1 MQVKSNAIKHQF
13 VGGHDYS
20 LLMTNTKIQ
29 KILDKA
35 VSLGNFEN
43 NSPEWHELRNQPGV
57 ISGSEI
63 GTILGLSPWTSAI
76 TLWAEKTGRIE
87 RSVTPNTAMR
97 LGTLVEP
104 AIRQLYIESHPDH
117 VVEEVGTY
125 ASTLNSWMHAN
136 PDGVCLDENG
146 VGYILEIKHT
156 AMYWD
161 AIPEHYKAQVFWYM
175 YVFDLKR
182 AVFAVVNA
190 GRYKEF
196 ELVWDDFEFA
206 AMLQQVTKFRNCVLE
221 QVQPDWDGSESTYE
235 TVRQLSPGIE
245 SRDEELG
252 LLGVEL
258 LNAQTDFDRAEL
270 HLREMKSRVI
280 GALNGAKN
288 GTIDGQVVVSLSQRA
303 GNAPYLT
310 IKKASSK

>member
-1 MQVKSNAIKHQF
+1 MTNPNIERILSNA
-13 VGGHDYS
+13 
-20 LLMTNTKIQ
+20 T
-29 KILDKA
+29 
-35 VSLGNFEN
+35 SLGNFVN
-43 NSPEWHELRNQPGV
+43 NSPEWHELRNQEGV

-63 GTILGLSPWTSAI
+63 GTILGLSPWTSAF

-87 RSVTPNTAMR
+87 RPAVGNTAMR

-104 AIRQLYIESHPDH
+104 AIRQLYQESHPDH
-117 VVEEVGTY
+117 VVQEVGTY
-125 ASTLNSWMHAN
+125 SHALYHWMHAN
-136 PDGVCLDENG
+136 PDAICLDENG
-146 VGYILEIKHT
+146 EGYILEIKHT

-161 AIPEHYKAQVFWYM
+161 SIPEHYKAQVFWYM

-190 GRYKEF
+190 GRYKEY

-206 AMLQQVTKFRNCVLE
+206 AILQQVTRFRRYVLLE
-221 QVQPDWDGSESTYE
+221 IQPDWDGSESTYE
-235 TVRQLSPGIE
+235 TVRQLSPGVE

-258 LNAQTDFDRAEL
+258 MNAQADFEKAEQ

-288 GTIDGQVVVSLSQRA
+288 GTIDGQVVVTLSQRS

-310 IKKASSK
+310 IKKAK

>member
-1 MQVKSNAIKHQF
+1 MSKDKIDTILRTAI
-13 VGGHDYS
+13 
-20 LLMTNTKIQ
+20 
-29 KILDKA
+29 
-35 VSLGNFEN
+35 SLGNHEN
-43 NSPEWHELRNQPGV
+43 QSAEWYELRNRPGV

-76 TLWAEKTGRIE
+76 TLWAEKTGKLE
-87 RSVTPNTAMR
+87 RSVTPNVAMR

-125 ASTLNSWMHAN
+125 GCVEASWMHAN
-136 PDGVCLDENG
+136 PDGICVDETG
-146 VGYILEIKHT
+146 EGYILEIKHT
-156 AMYWD
+156 AIYWD
-161 AIPEHYKAQVFWYM
+161 SIPEHYKAQVYWYM
-175 YVFDLKR
+175 NVFKLRK

-196 ELVWDDFEFA
+196 ELLWDDFEWQA
-206 AMLQQVTKFRNCVLE
+206 ILQQVTKFRSYVLDN
-221 QVQPDWDGSESTYE
+221 VQPDWDGSESTYE

-252 LLGVEL
+252 TLGIEL
-258 LNAQTDFDRAEL
+258 LNAQTDFDTAET

-288 GTIDGQVVVSLSQRA
+288 GTIDGQVVVTLSQRA

-310 IKKASSK
+310 IKKAK

>member
-1 MQVKSNAIKHQF
+1 MSE
-13 VGGHDYS
+13 D
-20 LLMTNTKIQ
+20 KIQ
-29 KILDKA
+29 KILKTA
-35 VSLGNFEN
+35 TSLGNFEN

-63 GTILGLSPWTSAI
+63 GAILGLSPWTSAI
-76 TLWAEKTGRIE
+76 TLWAEKTGKIE
-87 RSVTPNTAMR
+87 RQYTPNSAMR

-104 AIRQLYIESHPDH
+104 AIRQLYQESHPDH
-117 VVEEVGTY
+117 TVVEVGTY
-125 ASTLNSWMHAN
+125 ASANASWIHAN
-136 PDGVCLDENG
+136 PDGVCVDETG
-146 VGYILEIKHT
+146 AGYILEIKHT

-161 AIPEHYKAQVFWYM
+161 TIPEHYKAQVYWYM
-175 YVFDLKR
+175 YVFDLKK

-190 GRYKEF
+190 GRYKEY

-206 AMLQQVTKFRNCVLE
+206 AILQQVTKFRNYVLDN
-221 QVQPDWDGSESTYE
+221 VQPDWDGSESTYE

-252 LLGVEL
+252 VLGVEL
-258 LNAQTDFDRAEL
+258 INAQTDFDKAEA

-288 GTIDGQVVVSLSQRA
+288 GCIDGEVVVTLSQRA

-310 IKKASSK
+310 IKKAK

>member
-1 MQVKSNAIKHQF
+1 
-13 VGGHDYS
+13 
-20 LLMTNTKIQ
+20 MTNPNIRR
-29 KILDKA
+29 ILSKA
-35 VSLGNFEN
+35 ISLGNFEN
-43 NSPEWHELRNQPGV
+43 NSPEWHALRNQEGV

-63 GTILGLSPWTSAI
+63 GTILGLSPWTSAF
-76 TLWAEKTGRIE
+76 TLWAEKTGRVE
-87 RSVTPNTAMR
+87 RAAVGNTAMR

-104 AIRQLYIESHPDH
+104 AIRQLYQESHPDH

-125 ASTLNSWMHAN
+125 AALTAQWMHAN
-136 PDGVCLDENG
+136 PDAICLDENG
-146 VGYILEIKHT
+146 EGYILEIKHT

-190 GRYKEF
+190 GRYKEY
-196 ELVWDDFEFA
+196 ELAWDDFEFA
-206 AMLQQVTKFRNCVLE
+206 AMLQQVTKFRSYVLE
-221 QVQPDWDGSESTYE
+221 NIQPDWDGSESTYE
-235 TVRQLSPGIE
+235 TVRQLSPGVE

-258 LNAQTDFDRAEL
+258 MNAQTDFDKAEL
-270 HLREMKSRVI
+270 YLREMKSRVI

-288 GTIDGQVVVSLSQRA
+288 GTIDGEVVVTLSQRS

-310 IKKASSK
+310 IKKAKQ

>member
-1 MQVKSNAIKHQF
+1 
-13 VGGHDYS
+13 
-20 LLMTNTKIQ
+20 MTNPNIRR
-29 KILDKA
+29 ILSKA
-35 VSLGNFEN
+35 ISLGNFEN
-43 NSPEWHELRNQPGV
+43 NSPEWHALRNQEGV

-63 GTILGLSPWTSAI
+63 GTILGLSPWTSAF

-87 RSVTPNTAMR
+87 RAAVGNTAMR

-104 AIRQLYIESHPDH
+104 AIRQLYQESHPDH

-125 ASTLNSWMHAN
+125 AALTAQWMHAN
-136 PDGVCLDENG
+136 PDAICLDENG
-146 VGYILEIKHT
+146 EGYILEIKHT

-182 AVFAVVNA
+182 TVFAVVNA
-190 GRYKEF
+190 GRYKEY
-196 ELVWDDFEFA
+196 ELAWDDFEFA
-206 AMLQQVTKFRNCVLE
+206 AMLQQVTKFRSYVLDNI
-221 QVQPDWDGSESTYE
+221 QPDWDGSESTYE
-235 TVRQLSPGIE
+235 TVRQLSPGLE

-252 LLGVEL
+252 LLGIEL
-258 LNAQTDFDRAEL
+258 MNAQTDFDKAEL

-288 GTIDGQVVVSLSQRA
+288 GTIDGQVVVTLSQRS

-310 IKKASSK
+310 IKKAKQ

>member
-1 MQVKSNAIKHQF
+1 MTIDKIDTILRTAI
-13 VGGHDYS
+13 
-20 LLMTNTKIQ
+20 
-29 KILDKA
+29 
-35 VSLGNFEN
+35 SLGNHEN
-43 NSPEWHELRNQPGV
+43 QSAEWYELRNRPGV

-76 TLWAEKTGRIE
+76 TLWAEKTGKLE
-87 RSVTPNTAMR
+87 RSVTPNIAMR

-117 VVEEVGTY
+117 VVQEVGTY
-125 ASTLNSWMHAN
+125 AAAEASWMHAN
-136 PDGVCLDENG
+136 PDGICLDETG
-146 VGYILEIKHT
+146 EGYILEIKHT
-156 AMYWD
+156 AIYWD
-161 AIPEHYKAQVFWYM
+161 TIPEHYKAQVFWYM
-175 YVFDLKR
+175 NVFKLRK

-196 ELVWDDFEFA
+196 ELLWDDFEWDA
-206 AMLQQVTKFRNCVLE
+206 ILQQVTKFRSYVLDNI
-221 QVQPDWDGSESTYE
+221 QPDWDGSESTYE

-252 LLGVEL
+252 QLGIEL
-258 LNAQTDFDRAEL
+258 VNAQTDFDTAET

-288 GTIDGQVVVSLSQRA
+288 GTVDGQVIVTLSQR
-303 GNAPYLT
+303 GNSAPYLT
-310 IKKASSK
+310 IKKAK